1 MSWLSKLLGG
11 TDAGVRRAKEAQ
23 ERRGTATQTQNLEPV
38 VGGAIVSLPVPSG
51 WRRVD
56 HSDRRQF
63 VPPEAVGVG
72 GMNSAEM
79 NLIVAG
85 PAQAG
90 ALDSLSTDLGRS
102 YSSFSLINE
111 TATKVPGADVSKQ
124 VTFRYA
130 SAGSMFIDSQT
141 HALRGKWHVILI
153 CTAAEQYR
161 DVYNG
166 LFEAVSKGMKVDS

>member
-1 MSWLSKLLGG
+1 MGWMQKLFGG
-11 TDAGVRRAKEAQ
+11 KDAGVRRAKEAQ

-56 HSDRRQF
+56 HSERRQF
-63 VPPEAVGVG
+63 LPPEVVGVG
-72 GMNSAEM
+72 GMNSAEI

-85 PAQAG
+85 PAKAG
-90 ALDSLSTDLGRS
+90 ALESLSSDLRRS
-102 YSSFSLINE
+102 YSSFSLIND
-111 TATKVPGADVSKQ
+111 TATKVWGADVSKQ

-130 SAGSMFIDSQT
+130 SAGKTFIDSQT
-141 HALRGKWHVILI
+141 HALRGKWHIILI

-161 DVYNG
+161 DVYDE
-166 LFEAVSKGMKVDS
+166 LFQAVSKGIKVDS

>member
-1 MSWLSKLLGG
+1 MSWFSKLFGG
-11 TDAGVRRAKEAQ
+11 GDGGVRRAREAQ

-72 GMNSAEM
+72 GMNSAEI

-85 PAQAG
+85 PAESD
-90 ALDSLSTDLGRS
+90 ALDTLSSDLGNN
-102 YSSFSLINE
+102 YSSFSLINDT
-111 TATKVPGADVSKQ
+111 TANVSGADVSKQ
-124 VTFRYA
+124 VKFRYA
-130 SAGSMFIDSQT
+130 SAGNTFIDSQT
-141 HALRGKWHVILI
+141 HALRGKWHVIVI

-161 DVYNG
+161 DVYDEVFRAVHNG
-166 LFEAVSKGMKVDS
+166 IKVDS